1 MHTSAMTIVLIG
13 PHGAGKSTLGR
24 MLATRLGCPFEHE
37 IGERLR
43 REALQKDAHAHAA
56 KPQGDFDRV
65 VMEEELK
72 RDAACREP
80 CTRVIETWHLGNL
93 AYARLRSPE
102 VAVRYAARVAAAVRR
117 AQIST
122 RLVVQPLSI
131 DIPVLR
137 MRRSEPGPA
146 EIDDFFLR
154 VAQEATAVAEELS
167 IPLCPPIDTGRYN
180 ISTSLNHLLKQ
191 LTDLA
196 S

>member
-24 MLATRLGCPFEHE
+24 LLATRLGCRFEDE

-43 REALQKDAHAHAA
+43 RAALQKDADAHAA
-56 KPQGDFDRV
+56 KPQIDFDCAV
-65 VMEEELK
+65 IEEELK
-72 RDAACREP
+72 RDAACTEP
-80 CTRVIETWHLGNL
+80 CTRVVETWHIGNL
-93 AYARLRSPE
+93 AYARVRSPE
-102 VAVRYAARVAAAVRR
+102 VAARYAARVAAAVRR

-122 RLVVQPLSI
+122 RLIVQPLTV

-137 MRRSEPGPA
+137 LRRSEPGPA

-154 VAQEATAVAEELS
+154 VAQEAIAVAEDLA
-167 IPLCPPIDTGRYN
+167 IPLYPPIDTGRCN
-180 ISTSLNHLLKQ
+180 ASTGLNHLLKQ
-191 LTDLA
+191 LSAQA

>member
-1 MHTSAMTIVLIG
+1 MRRQAITIVLIG

-24 MLATRLGCPFEHE
+24 VLAARLGCPFDDE

-43 REALQKDAHAHAA
+43 RAALQRDADAHAAR
-56 KPQGDFDRV
+56 PQSEFDQAVIEAELRRDEEYSEPRTRV
-65 VMEEELK
+65 V
-72 RDAACREP
+72 
-80 CTRVIETWHLGNL
+80 ETWHLGNL

-102 VAVRYAARVAAAVRR
+102 VAERYAARTAAAVRW

-122 RLVVQPLSI
+122 RLIVQPLTV
-131 DIPVLR
+131 DRPVLR
-137 MRRSEPGPA
+137 VRRSEPGPA

-154 VAQEATAVAEELS
+154 VAQEATAVAEELA

-180 ISTSLNHLLKQ
+180 ISTGLNHLLKQ